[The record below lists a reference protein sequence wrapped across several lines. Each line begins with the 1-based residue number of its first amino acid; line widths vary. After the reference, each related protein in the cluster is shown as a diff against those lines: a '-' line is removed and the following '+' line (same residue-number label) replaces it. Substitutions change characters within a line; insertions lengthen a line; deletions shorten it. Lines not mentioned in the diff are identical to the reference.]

1 MGPCGHS
8 RHVDGGRSLRR
19 EPSAR
24 TGEGLLGPQ
33 ASSGHGKGDRAGVLK
48 PHLPQAQSKLHW
60 DQTPVAQRQ
69 YFPKT
74 LSAQT
79 LHRSEARPRLKVNQ
93 TNVRSESQGRLEVMP
108 GLVKSL

>member
-1 MGPCGHS
+1 MSPQQERERAFWVPRPRVAMGKVTRP
-8 RHVDGGRSLRR
+8 
-19 EPSAR
+19 
-24 TGEGLLGPQ
+24 
-33 ASSGHGKGDRAGVLK
+33 GVLK
-48 PHLPQAQSKLHW
+48 PHLHQAQSKLHW

-93 TNVRSESQGRLEVMP
+93 TKIRSESQGSLEVMP